1 MYNLNQGLIADLM
14 ICQKSF
20 VDHWV
25 DWHPRHTADQK
36 TGGSKMLAAGKKRP
50 ILGDPGA
57 DSGDEGKS
65 KRAEK

>member
-14 ICQKSF
+14 ICQNSF

-36 TGGSKMLAAGKKRP
+36 TGGSKMFAAGKKRP
-50 ILGDPGA
+50 FSTWPA
-57 DSGDEGKS
+57 SQ
-65 KRAEK
+65 EKTEKGSEKV

>member
-36 TGGSKMLAAGKKRP
+36 TGGSKMFAAGKKRP
-50 ILGDPGA
+50 FSTWPA
-57 DSGDEGKS
+57 SQ
-65 KRAEK
+65 EKTEKGSEKV